1 MQLLPIQGTYK
12 VLQEVEKLRSQLVLS
27 QEEVE
32 GLSII
37 SISSCVACSSSNA
50 EMAEECQHY
59 WSVRLDCQQAL
70 PRGGLKSQD
79 YHFGKTLKEEM
90 KKVLLKGQCYRCR
103 GRMVQTG
110 TVAWMKEEEDR
121 LVFPTKETVIS
132 EEILKVILAK
142 EDIASGQ
149 QRHSALERKLKK

>member
-27 QEEVE
+27 QQEVE

-70 PRGGLKSQD
+70 LRGGLKSQD

-90 KKVLLKGQCYRCR
+90 KKTVNKVLQGLNKQEKIS
-103 GRMVQTG
+103 TS
-110 TVAWMKEEEDR
+110 
-121 LVFPTKETVIS
+121 LVSLWKRFCE
-132 EEILKVILAK
+132 
-142 EDIASGQ
+142 
-149 QRHSALERKLKK
+149 